1 MNNKDSVRLKM
12 IVAIL
17 GAILCGMVGVFVFLV
32 LPGRQ
37 QGSRQHEESG
47 SSVAQG
53 SPQQENPGGGEIQKA
68 EQGSEEQNGTGAEKK
83 RTGKQTSSSQEKS
96 DEKSQAGNQ
105 ASSNQGKSDEKSQA
119 GKQTSSEQGKSDEKN
134 QAGKQTSSE
143 QGKSD
148 EKSQEGKKSSSG
160 QENPPD
166 NKQKEEKQ
174 GSSGQNNSGS
184 KETPAVVLGKKETT
198 QYQSYSDVIEA
209 LENEYGALTLK
220 IHDEPLTQYANGAEY
235 MVEVNGLC
243 YLSLIDFDNDGSKEL
258 LAVVKHESDVQYTVM
273 VYVEED
279 GNVTQVMS
287 STKLTDA
294 DWYGNYLCLV
304 TDQDL
309 HIYFNREQFGGEWQ
323 YDEIYG
329 YENGTFKLRSIS
341 CWEYKAEDGSTVYY
355 IVEEVPEV
363 VNSEKLNK
371 RLVSEEDYHKEAP
384 LAVGNTGIENR
395 RICLK
400 YPQADSDIQS
410 GSFYDLDVNML
421 QDSINQVKKE
431 LSGSSQGQGGM
442 SGNGSGDVENEAWKQ
457 AYTDCIETDPDIDL
471 NDDWCTCGLI
481 YLDQDEIP
489 ELIIQYGT
497 EAAGTKIVSYKN
509 GEIVSCQFSRNGGI
523 QYLEREGY
531 VYNSA
536 GVMGVM
542 YDELALLDEAGFHD
556 LGRGF
561 RVDENQTF
569 ENYTIFNWNEEEVS
583 EEEYYSQ
590 LSIFDSSGAQKW
602 NSFSG
607 EYQDNQY
614 SAYDMCEYLSEN

>member
-17 GAILCGMVGVFVFLV
+17 GAILCCLVGMFVFLV

-37 QGSRQHEESG
+37 QGSRRQEEPG

-53 SPQQENPGGGEIQKA
+53 SPQQENPGGGEIRQA
-68 EQGSEEQNGTGAEKK
+68 EQGSEEQNGAGAEK
-83 RTGKQTSSSQEKS
+83 RPNGKQP
-96 DEKSQAGNQ
+96 G
-105 ASSNQGKSDEKSQA
+105 SNQGKSDEKSES
-119 GKQTSSEQGKSDEKN
+119 GKQSSFEQDKTDDNSQSGKQASSEQE
-134 QAGKQTSSE
+134 
-143 QGKSD
+143 KSD
-148 EKSQEGKKSSSG
+148 EKSQKEKQSSSKQGDSNEKG
-160 QENPPD
+160 Q
-166 NKQKEEKQ
+166 KEKQ

-184 KETPAVVLGKKETT
+184 EETPAVVLGKKETT
-198 QYQSYSDVIEA
+198 YYQSYSEVIEA

-220 IHDEPLTQYANGAEY
+220 IHDEPLARYANSAEY

-273 VYVEED
+273 VYTEED

-304 TDQDL
+304 TDQD
-309 HIYFNREQFGGEWQ
+309 HHVYFNREQFGGEWQ

-355 IVEEVPEV
+355 IVKEVPEV
-363 VNSEKLNK
+363 VDSEKLN
-371 RLVSEEDYHKEAP
+371 RRQVSEDDYHREAP
-384 LAVGNTGIENR
+384 LAVGNIGIENE

-410 GSFYDLDVNML
+410 GSFYDLDVDML
-421 QDSINQVKKE
+421 QDSVYQVKTE
-431 LSGSSQGQGGM
+431 LSGGSQGQGGT
-442 SGNGSGDVENEAWKQ
+442 SGNSSGDIENENEAWKQ
-457 AYTDCIETDPDIDL
+457 AYIDCIETDPDIDL
-471 NDDWCTCGLI
+471 SDDWCTCGLI

-509 GEIVSCQFSRNGGI
+509 GETVSCQFSRNGGI

-536 GVMGVM
+536 GVLGVM

-590 LSIFDSSGAQKW
+590 LSIFDSSRAQKW

-614 SAYDMCEYLSEN
+614 SAYGMCEYLRED